1 MAPILAQDQDG
12 TPLSIKSKCVLLTP
26 EMAFDGANSLGSLR
40 LTRKMIKLLAQSASA
55 IFSNT
60 PFDAAAVANNTGVDD
75 GAEGSGALENLWGAN
90 VEKVMGLCG
99 EVRRHCD
106 VF

>member
-1 MAPILAQDQDG
+1 M
-12 TPLSIKSKCVLLTP
+12 
-26 EMAFDGANSLGSLR
+26 R
-40 LTRKMIKLLAQSASA
+40 IKLLAQIASA

-60 PFDAAAVANNTGVDD
+60 PFDAAAFANNTGVDD

-90 VEKVMGLCG
+90 LEKVMGLCG
-99 EVRRHCD
+99 QVRRHCD